1 MSEIT
6 ELTSEEKMVVGSGFI
21 LSLFVTNFVDIYN
34 GFVDGMRDS
43 IMPPKQ
49 R

>member
-1 MSEIT
+1 MNGIT
-6 ELTSEEKMVVGSGFI
+6 ELTSEEKMAVGSGFI

-43 IMPPKQ
+43 IPKP